1 MRKKKRIN
9 IKNLFE
15 SSNIEKLK
23 ALFLIFKATDSR
35 STDRLNIVMNEI
47 FSLLGKKI
55 KNNIIVIFTFCD
67 CFKDI
72 KGINLLKDRNRLF
85 YEILGDIE

>member
-1 MRKKKRIN
+1 
-9 IKNLFE
+9 
-15 SSNIEKLK
+15 
-23 ALFLIFKATDSR
+23 
-35 STDRLNIVMNEI
+35 MNEI